1 MIVGGEMSQ
10 SKVCPLSSRL
20 NISIWEAQQLFW
32 KSGGVFLQ
40 TIFAQT
46 SQIVRSHYCS
56 AFTQSCGFQRSKVVG
71 LIQCLARG
79 GKTFMDMF
87 WQTCG
92 YFCFPGSE
100 LTKRM
105 RRKKISETRPNSSC
119 RNGSGAHLPPE
130 GLASGS
136 SGAPNYKA
144 GARAHPR
151 LSHPPPVKRG
161 AGGRLSYINL
171 FSFMIQFLQFFA
183 LWQHHSFQVL
193 GIVQLDAPKTAHHV
207 TQGDRNETFIVVV
220 IWINLIS
227 Y

>member
-40 TIFAQT
+40 TIFAKA

-56 AFTQSCGFQRSKVVG
+56 AFTQSCGFRPAIFQRSKVVG

-92 YFCFPGSE
+92 YFCFPESE

-105 RRKKISETRPNSSC
+105 RNKKNYPKPAPTLVGMDLELICRP
-119 RNGSGAHLPPE
+119 RGWQVAQVALPTIKP
-130 GLASGS
+130 
-136 SGAPNYKA
+136 
-144 GARAHPR
+144 ARAHTLGLVTLRRWREEQEVAFLTLTHLVFLYDPISTIFR
-151 LSHPPPVKRG
+151 FVTTPFFSGPGHCA
-161 AGGRLSYINL
+161 AGRS
-171 FSFMIQFLQFFA
+171 
-183 LWQHHSFQVL
+183 
-193 GIVQLDAPKTAHHV
+193 
-207 TQGDRNETFIVVV
+207 
-220 IWINLIS
+220 
-227 Y
+227 

>member
-1 MIVGGEMSQ
+1 MGGRCLNQRCAHYHLDSISQ
-10 SKVCPLSSRL
+10 FEKHNNYFGKVVAFFSRP
-20 NISIWEAQQLFW
+20 
-32 KSGGVFLQ
+32 FLPK
-40 TIFAQT
+40 A

-56 AFTQSCGFQRSKVVG
+56 AFTQSCGFRPAIFQRSKVVG
-71 LIQCLARG
+71 PIQCLTRG
-79 GKTFMDMF
+79 GKTSMDMF

-183 LWQHHSFQVL
+183 L
-193 GIVQLDAPKTAHHV
+193 
-207 TQGDRNETFIVVV
+207 
-220 IWINLIS
+220 
-227 Y
+227 